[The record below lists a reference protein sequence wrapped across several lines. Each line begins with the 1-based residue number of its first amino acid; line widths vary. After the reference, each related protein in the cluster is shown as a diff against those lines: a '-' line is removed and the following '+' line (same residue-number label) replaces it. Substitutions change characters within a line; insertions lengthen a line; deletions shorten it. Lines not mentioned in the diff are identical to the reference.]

1 MNILKH
7 IFELL
12 VGLLAVLAIGASVW
26 FAGVYILLGLL
37 GIFAIFLI
45 WAFGQSIV
53 ELDKRVI
60 TDQVVA
66 EEARRDALVDPY
78 CVGET
83 DPAVHGMVEKSEYSI
98 QTAVPPVHVS
108 DRNVLQWL
116 RAMNVPIG
124 APITIQFIDDL
135 TSKGTA
141 VTERL

>member
-1 MNILKH
+1 MAPCNNVR
-7 IFELL
+7 FSYR
-12 VGLLAVLAIGASVW
+12 GTDQSAGRLLASLLSDISIEYTDDKKSVSADLAA
-26 FAGVYILLGLL
+26 L
-37 GIFAIFLI
+37 
-45 WAFGQSIV
+45 IV